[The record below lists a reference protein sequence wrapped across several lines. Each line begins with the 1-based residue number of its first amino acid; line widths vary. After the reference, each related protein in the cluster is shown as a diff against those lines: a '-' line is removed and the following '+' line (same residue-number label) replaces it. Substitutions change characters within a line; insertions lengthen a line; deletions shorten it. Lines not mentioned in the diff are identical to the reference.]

1 MDAKPRDKKPRPEVG
16 DFLKKYEK
24 FSMQLAILKQE
35 FIGQS
40 ADSHELNMKSWQ
52 FKKVYEQPM
61 DTAWKL
67 LTAKEKEEC
76 LKQIHPRREFTGKE

>member
-1 MDAKPRDKKPRPEVG
+1 MDAKARDKKTRPEVT

-24 FSMQLAILKQE
+24 FSMQLHILKQE

-40 ADSHELNMKSWQ
+40 SESHELNMKSWQ

-61 DTAWKL
+61 DAAWKL
-67 LTAKEKEEC
+67 LTDKEKEEC
-76 LKQIHPRREFTGKE
+76 LKQIHPRRELTGKE